1 MMRVNKPSLPRSY
14 RHGGLV
20 TVLVHDHQLPS
31 SSSTFRQ
38 AGSIAVL
45 ERGREPAGDRGLRPK
60 GHRAGRFKLRRPGGP
75 DRHLR
80 NDGTLWVEQPL
91 YVQVLFAADEM
102 KAGAAQHPEWSAHAN
117 FQKVIKG
124 DANAILQLAPADQ
137 FQVAFAVHSGLT
149 ADDYAAHVR
158 QWLST
163 HRHPKLNRPYT
174 QLAYQPMLEL
184 IAYLRANEF
193 QVYSATGSEIG
204 FVREVNELA
213 FGIPRDHVLGT
224 LLKSKFDGS
233 VKPAQL
239 LALPDVLLID
249 DGDGKPISIQNAIG
263 RRPIAT
269 FGNSDGDLS
278 MLQWTASGAGARLS
292 MLVHHDDAEREF
304 AYDRTSPVGHLDKAL
319 DAAAAQ
325 GWKVL
330 SMKSDWK
337 RVFAER

>member
-1 MMRVNKPSLPRSY
+1 MASWNEGPN
-14 RHGGLV
+14 
-20 TVLVHDHQLPS
+20 
-31 SSSTFRQ
+31 RQ
-38 AGSIAVL
+38 AIVDFVQKVT
-45 ERGREPAGDRGLRPK
+45 E
-60 GHRAGRFKLRRPGGP
+60 RAGSSYVAPA
-75 DRHLR
+75 DRIATFD

-263 RRPIAT
+263 RRPIAA

-337 RVFAER
+337 RVFAEPSVTH

>member
-1 MMRVNKPSLPRSY
+1 MLAGLSLVFSTTGCQDHSPSVKQQ
-14 RHGGLV
+14 GV
-20 TVLVHDHQLPS
+20 LPS
-31 SSSTFRQ
+31 WNEGANRQ
-38 AGSIAVL
+38 AIVDFVQKVT
-45 ERGREPAGDRGLRPK
+45 E
-60 GHRAGRFKLRRPGGP
+60 RAGPSYVAP
-75 DRHLR
+75 ADRVATFD

-102 KAGAAQHPEWSAHAN
+102 KAGTAQHPEWSANAS

-124 DANAILQLAPADQ
+124 DANAILQLPSADQ

-174 QLAYQPMLEL
+174 QLVYQPMLEL

-204 FVREVNELA
+204 FVREVNEQA

-249 DGDGKPISIQNAIG
+249 DGDGKPISIQNTIG
-263 RRPIAT
+263 RRPIAA

-337 RVFAER
+337 RVFAEPSVTH